1 MNYLILFFFLLF
13 RPQNATFFGQNYSN
27 SGTTITVAQAVP
39 ASAGSCFSTSAATIT
54 CSFSPSVPI
63 GDSILVYGQ
72 SSFGNQPT
80 SATDSNS
87 NTYTCPTALKDAYS
101 QACYTLNIS
110 GSAVTS
116 VSMTVPTGYDTQIG
130 TLDIHK
136 SSGSLAYDTGVQGS
150 STATVFSAGPI
161 STSGAPELVFGLI
174 DGAAGTLTPSGPA
187 GYTTQVNV
195 GCCSS
200 NSNISIQTISE
211 ASTGAYTYF
220 GTTAANSISSFIGGF
235 K

>member
-1 MNYLILFFFLLF
+1 MPWLILFLTLLLS
-13 RPQNATFFGQNYSN
+13 PQNATFFGQNYSN

-39 ASAGSCFSTSAATIT
+39 ASAGSCFNTSAATIT
-54 CSFSPSVPI
+54 CSFSPSVPT

-87 NTYTCPTALKDAYS
+87 NTYTCPSALKDNYS
-101 QACYTLNIS
+101 QACYVLNIS
-110 GSAVTS
+110 GSAVSS

-130 TLDIHK
+130 ALDIHK
-136 SSGSLAYDTGVQGS
+136 SSGSLAFDLATSAGS
-150 STATVFSAGPI
+150 SSTTFSSGSI
-161 STSGAPELVFGLI
+161 STTGAPELVFGLI

-200 NSNISIQTISE
+200 NSNISIQTIGE
-211 ASTGAYTYF
+211 ASTGAYTYS
-220 GTTAANSISSFIGGF
+220 GTTAANSISSFVGGF